1 MPIVML
7 LFATSCAFSILLGSL
22 GVFFVYA
29 SFLRPEIGADAIICL
44 LAATALVWARTPKKD
59 YSSNRRTR

>member
-1 MPIVML
+1 MPSIML